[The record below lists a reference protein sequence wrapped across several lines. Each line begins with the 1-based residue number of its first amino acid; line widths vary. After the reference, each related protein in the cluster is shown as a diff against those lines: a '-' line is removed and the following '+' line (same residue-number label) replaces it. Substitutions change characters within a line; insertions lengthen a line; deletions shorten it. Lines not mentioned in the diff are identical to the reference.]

1 MTDQICKV
9 KTITYDVYFWNIYVY
24 IYIYEF
30 DYPKRDKAEITLHLT
45 NHNVSEKLILPVT
58 KIAEAINY
66 KWLPR
71 KQIQEERVSMNSRKP

>member
-9 KTITYDVYFWNIYVY
+9 KTITYDAYFWNIY
-24 IYIYEF
+24 IPEF
-30 DYPKRDKAEITLHLT
+30 DYPKRDKAEITLHFT

-66 KWLPR
+66 KWLSR
-71 KQIQEERVSMNSRKP
+71 KQIQEERVAMNSRKPK